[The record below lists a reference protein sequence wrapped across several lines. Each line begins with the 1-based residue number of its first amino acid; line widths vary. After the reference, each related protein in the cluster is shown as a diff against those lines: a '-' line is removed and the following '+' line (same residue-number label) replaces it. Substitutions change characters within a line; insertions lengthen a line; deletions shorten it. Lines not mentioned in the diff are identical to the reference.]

1 MRRGLTTYT
10 TLRAAVTSCVLCVLL
25 LLLCQFAAFPAINVA
40 TVTLMLMPVFLM
52 MTGLIAGFMP
62 MAACALMALI
72 SLLTSGGGTLLF
84 YGALYLLPML
94 AVFTYGVHKRL
105 PFWQV
110 LLSVVGALFIAQV
123 LMFVLLQRANG
134 GQLYENAA
142 NAVAAFVQD
151 SPVRDSMLYLFCT
164 SGLLGIPES
173 MRDTALIILE
183 DNSFYFSQQAVTEL
197 INQIRSQIATLLQGT
212 MPALLVSGSALSGVM
227 GLGFGIHYGQR
238 SRHRR
243 AVRLNEPEQDIPD
256 LGMPPLSRWHIPHP
270 WGIRIGVLGLGYLLI
285 RMATSNTVLLI
296 GALMWQ
302 VFVVCYSLQGLA
314 AIHYTQKQRGTS
326 KFWRVALIVASM
338 TLTFMQTVLIIFGI
352 LDQITDARGLRP
364 PLTPRTNGEE

>member
-62 MAACALMALI
+62 MAACALMALV

-94 AVFTYGVHKRL
+94 AVFTYGVYKRQ

-110 LLSVVGALFIAQV
+110 LLMVIGALFAAQI
-123 LMFVLLQRANG
+123 LIFVLLQRATNFT
-134 GQLYENAA
+134 LYETAA
-142 NAVAAFVQD
+142 NAVANFVND
-151 SPVRDSMLYLFCT
+151 SPVRDSMLYVFCT
-164 SGLLGIPES
+164 SGLLDIPAT
-173 MRDTALIILE
+173 MRDTALTVLE
-183 DNSFYFSQQAVTEL
+183 DGSFYFSQEAVTEL
-197 INQIRSQIATLLQGT
+197 LSQIRSLISMQLQSL
-212 MPALLVSGSALSGVM
+212 MPSLLVSGSVLSGVM
-227 GLGFGIHYGQR
+227 GLGFGVHYGQR

-243 AVRLNEPEQDIPD
+243 AVRLNEPEQDIPVLD
-256 LGMPPLSRWHIPHP
+256 MPPLSRWHIPRP
-270 WGIRIGVLGLGYLLI
+270 WGIRIGILGLGYLLVRI
-285 RMATSNTVLLI
+285 AMNETMLLI

-302 VFVVCYSLQGLA
+302 VFAVCYSLQGLA

-338 TLTFMQTVLIIFGI
+338 TLSFMQTVLIIFGI

-364 PLTPRTNGEE
+364 PLAPRTNREE

>member
-10 TLRAAVTSCVLCVLL
+10 TLRAAITSCVLCVLL
-25 LLLCQFAAFPAINVA
+25 LHLCQFAAFPAINVA

-52 MTGLIAGFMP
+52 MTGLIAGFLP
-62 MAACALMALI
+62 MAACTLMLLIALLA
-72 SLLTSGGGTLLF
+72 SGGTTLLL
-84 YGALYLLPML
+84 YGALYILPML
-94 AVFTYGVHKRL
+94 AVFVYGTYKRL

-110 LLSVVGALFIAQV
+110 LLMVVGALFAAQV
-123 LMFVLLQRANG
+123 LIFALLQRMNG

-142 NAVAAFVQD
+142 NAVANFVND
-151 SPVRDSMLYLFCT
+151 SPIRDSMLYVFCT
-164 SGLLGIPES
+164 SGLLGVPAA
-173 MRDTALIILE
+173 MKDTALTVLE
-183 DNSFYFSQQAVTEL
+183 DNTFYFSQEAVTEL
-197 INQIRSQIATLLQGT
+197 LSQIRSLITMQMQSI

-256 LGMPPLSRWHIPHP
+256 LDMPPLSRWHIPRP
-270 WGIRIGVLGLGYLLI
+270 WGLRIGILGLGYLLI
-285 RMATSNTVLLI
+285 QFAMNDTVLLI

-302 VFVVCYSLQGLA
+302 VFAVCYSLQGLA
-314 AIHYTQKQRGTS
+314 SIHYTQKQRGTS

-352 LDQITDARGLRP
+352 LDQITNARGLRP
-364 PLTPRTNGEE
+364 PLAPRTNGEE